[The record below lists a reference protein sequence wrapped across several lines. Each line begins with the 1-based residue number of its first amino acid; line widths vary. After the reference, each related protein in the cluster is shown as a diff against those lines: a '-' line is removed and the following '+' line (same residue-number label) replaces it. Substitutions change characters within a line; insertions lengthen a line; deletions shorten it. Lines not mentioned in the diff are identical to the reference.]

1 MPRHTVHKCYYS
13 SCILGSMMWQSH
25 KYSLCEKSWDLTAIL
40 ANELH
45 VCLHMPQLVV
55 YIKEN
60 SDLSHGIVNCNWKH
74 DKFPFLPDVF
84 TYTITMHRSVLEETP
99 WHITDGA
106 LWTGS
111 HFSSLVHRPSPTQI
125 FDHLECPD
133 RSKTGNTEVLVQ
145 VLCVRSAFNFITCS

>member
-1 MPRHTVHKCYYS
+1 
-13 SCILGSMMWQSH
+13 MW
-25 KYSLCEKSWDLTAIL
+25 KIL
-40 ANELH
+40 ADELH

-74 DKFPFLPDVF
+74 DKFPFLPDVV
-84 TYTITMHRSVLEETP
+84 TYTTTMHRSVLEETP

-111 HFSSLVHRPSPTQI
+111 HFSSPVP
-125 FDHLECPD
+125 
-133 RSKTGNTEVLVQ
+133 VQ
-145 VLCVRSAFNFITCS
+145 VLCVRSAFNFIACS

>member
-1 MPRHTVHKCYYS
+1 MPWHTVHKCYYS

-25 KYSLCEKSWDLTAIL
+25 KYSLCGKSWDLTAIL

-111 HFSSLVHRPSPTQI
+111 HFSSPVP
-125 FDHLECPD
+125 
-133 RSKTGNTEVLVQ
+133 VQ
-145 VLCVRSAFNFITCS
+145 VLCVRSAFNFIACSWSSFQALPGSNFW